1 MAKTTN
7 AAQFLDQKAVNAV
20 REHARVRLNL
30 ECAIT
35 HKAKLLQRIASVAD
49 AAVFTDPD
57 FLVRACRDI
66 KRLADEISII
76 ADQIELIHRN
86 PS

>member
-1 MAKTTN
+1 MAKITSVE
-7 AAQFLDQKAVNAV
+7 QFLDQKALNAV

-30 ECAIT
+30 ERAIS
-35 HKAKLLQRIASVAD
+35 HKAKLLQRISSVAD

-66 KRLADEISII
+66 KTLADEISII